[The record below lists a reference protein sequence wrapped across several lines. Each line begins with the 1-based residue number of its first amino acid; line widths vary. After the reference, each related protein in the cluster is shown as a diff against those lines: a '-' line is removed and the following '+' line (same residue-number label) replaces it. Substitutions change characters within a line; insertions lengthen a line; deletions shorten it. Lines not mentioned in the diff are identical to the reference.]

1 MPMKPSVKLRPAPWD
16 ALVILIIL
24 AAAVA
29 SGLYFWGQSRGAEGD
44 LTAVISQDGKV
55 IQTVDLTTMKEDHTE
70 ITVGGAY
77 TNVIELERDRVRM
90 ESSDCPTQDCVHT
103 GWISQPGQSIVC
115 LPNRL
120 VVELVGGGSPD
131 VDVVIG

>member
-1 MPMKPSVKLRPAPWD
+1 MPMKPSIKLKPTPWD
-16 ALVILIIL
+16 ALVVLVIL
-24 AAAVA
+24 AAALA
-29 SGLYFWGQSRGAEGD
+29 SGLYFWGQSRSAGGD

-55 IQTVDLTTMKEDHTE
+55 IQTVDLSAMQEGHTE

-77 TNVIELERDRVRM
+77 TNVIELERDRVCM

-103 GWISQPGQSIVC
+103 GWITRAGQSIVC
-115 LPNRL
+115 LPNHL
-120 VVELVGGGSPD
+120 VVELKGSSPD

>member
-1 MPMKPSVKLRPAPWD
+1 M
-16 ALVILIIL
+16 
-24 AAAVA
+24 
-29 SGLYFWGQSRGAEGD
+29 
-44 LTAVISQDGKV
+44 ISQDGKV
-55 IQTVDLTTMKEDHTE
+55 IQTVDLATMKEDHTE

-103 GWISQPGQSIVC
+103 GWISKPGQSIVC